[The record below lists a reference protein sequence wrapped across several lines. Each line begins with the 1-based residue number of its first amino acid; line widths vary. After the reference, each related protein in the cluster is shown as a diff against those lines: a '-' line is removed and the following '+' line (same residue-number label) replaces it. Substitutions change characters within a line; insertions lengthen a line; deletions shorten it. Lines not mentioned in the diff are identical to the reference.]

1 MKKIQ
6 TNEQVIKKIYMAPQ
20 IEKIEIDTEISLVMM
35 STMPMEPG
43 GDPGI
48 VSINK
53 FNKILRG

>member
-1 MKKIQ
+1 MTKFQ
-6 TNEQVIKKIYMAPQ
+6 TNEQAIKKPYVAPQ

-48 VSINK
+48 VSTNK
-53 FNKILRG
+53 FIKILRG